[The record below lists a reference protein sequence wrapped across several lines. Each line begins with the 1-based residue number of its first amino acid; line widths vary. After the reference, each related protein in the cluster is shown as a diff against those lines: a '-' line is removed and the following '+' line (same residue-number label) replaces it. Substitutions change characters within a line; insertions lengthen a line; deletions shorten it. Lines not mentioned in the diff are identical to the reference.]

1 MSSVG
6 KKKLIL
12 PLTLLLGLML
22 AGLCAYYYI
31 NHLLSTPI
39 KIENIEV
46 DDKAA
51 LKLNALEQISKKNG
65 ITEWKLKASS
75 AALLKDL
82 HKAVLKDV
90 NIVFYTKQN
99 TQVLLTAAQG
109 ELDTETHDMIFSKN
123 IIVRY
128 QNFTLTSETLH
139 YAKKPHIIRSDS
151 RVTLDDGNSIIKAD
165 SMEILLDQDLI
176 ILKGHVEGQLSENSQ
191 DSDML

>member
-139 YAKKPHIIRSDS
+139 YAKKPHIIRSDT
-151 RVTLDDGNSIIKAD
+151 RVTLDDRNSIIKAD

>member
-12 PLTLLLGLML
+12 PLTLLLSLML

-128 QNFTLTSETLH
+128 QNCTLTSETLH

-151 RVTLDDGNSIIKAD
+151 RVTVDDAESVIKAD
-165 SMEILLDQDLI
+165 SMEIQLNQDLI
-176 ILKGHVEGQLSENSQ
+176 ILKGHVEGRFSENSQ
-191 DSDML
+191 NPDKL

>member
-12 PLTLLLGLML
+12 PLTLLLSLML

-128 QNFTLTSETLH
+128 QNCTLTSETLH

-151 RVTLDDGNSIIKAD
+151 RVTLDDRTSIIKAD
-165 SMEILLDQDLI
+165 SMEILLNQDLI
-176 ILKGHVEGQLSENSQ
+176 ILKGHVEGQFSENSQ